1 METLADL
8 QTPIFWAEGHPGIL
22 ERDSWELQIIGACL
36 EPQTISWAQLMLLP
50 ATTVDGRLTSV
61 TRWSVRGNWEGVTL
75 KTLLELVKTKP
86 SVKYV
91 RFWSVGLVYDTSI
104 PLDIA
109 LKEKS
114 LVAWKFNEEFL
125 TEDYGGPI
133 RAFIPYL
140 WGYKSAKSIVKIE
153 LLDHYIPGFWEK
165 RGYTDS
171 AEIEAG
177 PCRDMNDDGEF
188 KQIPGGEVLRFLE
201 DK

>member
-1 METLADL
+1 MDTLADL
-8 QTPIFWAEGHPGIL
+8 QTPIFWAEGHPGPL

-36 EPQTISWAQLMLLP
+36 EPQTFTWAKLMLLP
-50 ATTVDGRLTSV
+50 STTVEGRLTSV
-61 TRWSVRGNWEGVTL
+61 TRWSVNGEWEGVTM
-75 KTLLELVKTKP
+75 KTLLEAVKAKP
-86 SVKYV
+86 SVKYL
-91 RFWSVGLVYDTSI
+91 RFWSVGLTYDTSI
-104 PLDIA
+104 PIDIA
-109 LKEKS
+109 LLEKS
-114 LVAWKFNEEFL
+114 LVAWKFNGEYL

-133 RAFIPYL
+133 RGFVPYL

-177 PCRDMNDDGEF
+177 PCRDMNDGGEF

-201 DK
+201 ED